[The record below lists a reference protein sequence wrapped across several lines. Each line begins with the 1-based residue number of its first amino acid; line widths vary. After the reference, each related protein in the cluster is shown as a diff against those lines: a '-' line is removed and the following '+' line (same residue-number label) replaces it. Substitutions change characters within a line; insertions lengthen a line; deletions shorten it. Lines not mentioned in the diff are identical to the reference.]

1 MTSIS
6 LVRRGVLL
14 LVVAI
19 LGYLSYAH
27 WFRASQVKPASAK
40 RAVVTLATVQ
50 EGEISDPLQ
59 LTGVLQAN
67 HSVALMPEV
76 SGRITFVLSDKP
88 VDVRKGERIIG
99 LDDAHQQAAVAESEA
114 YLHNEQRKLKDME
127 RLATKGVVTADQLQG
142 QASSVAQAKARYD
155 MVLYEL
161 GQRHLDA
168 PFAGRISLHELSP
181 GTWVNAGQQLLHLD
195 DLSFMRLDLAVP
207 ERFFGQLK
215 VGDRLSA
222 TSIARAG
229 ERFTGH
235 IEALDSRIDNEA
247 GSFKVRILFD
257 NKAGQLLAG
266 MLMQV
271 DLAVNGARYPL
282 VPAQAIEYR
291 GEERFVYRVD
301 AAGKAHRVKVE
312 LGNGLGDAVSVI
324 SGLKAGEKIVVSGLV
339 QLKDGQK
346 VVEVGHK
353 KVAP

>member
-1 MTSIS
+1 
-6 LVRRGVLL
+6 
-14 LVVAI
+14 
-19 LGYLSYAH
+19 
-27 WFRASQVKPASAK
+27 
-40 RAVVTLATVQ
+40 
-50 EGEISDPLQ
+50 
-59 LTGVLQAN
+59 
-67 HSVALMPEV
+67 
-76 SGRITFVLSDKP
+76 
-88 VDVRKGERIIG
+88 
-99 LDDAHQQAAVAESEA
+99 VAESEA

-282 VPAQAIEYR
+282 VPAQAIDYR

-301 AAGKAHRVKVE
+301 AAGKAHRVKVA